1 MKKVLSVLFV
11 IFMLVL
17 LVSVSASAATR
28 HVYDRTGTMTSEQ
41 ISRIEKTC
49 REIKEEYSF
58 DVIYVITNT
67 IGSKTIERYST
78 DIYDEV
84 CECEDGVIFV
94 FNTEEF
100 GQEDEDNWA
109 FIGFGKGKRL
119 AGNSSTREALISK
132 MSYDL
137 KRGRD
142 YKSGENFYTASTY
155 LTGKCR
161 SFCEGG
167 FKGDPVDAGQVIVRI
182 LIAVVIAMLIALA
195 ITNKEKKK
203 LTTAVKQKGAMNY
216 MIRERSNI
224 TVARD
229 IFLYSHT
236 TKVRRE
242 SSSSGGG
249 HSYGGTS
256 GGGRSYSGG
265 GGRI

>member
-1 MKKVLSVLFV
+1 MKKILSVFFIV
-11 IFMLVL
+11 IL
-17 LVSVSASAATR
+17 LVALVSINASAAKR
-28 HVYDRTGTMTSEQ
+28 HVIDNTGTMTSEQ
-41 ISRIEKTC
+41 IAKIEKTC
-49 REIKEEYSF
+49 KAIKDEYSF
-58 DVIYVITNT
+58 DVIFVITNT
-67 IGSKTIERYST
+67 IGSKSLERYTT
-78 DIYDEV
+78 DIYDAE
-84 CECEDGVIFV
+84 CEYEDGVIFV

-100 GQEDEDNWA
+100 GYEDEDNWA
-109 FIGFGKGKRL
+109 VIGFGKGKRL
-119 AGNSSTREALISK
+119 AGNSDTREALISK

-155 LTGKCR
+155 FTGKCR

-167 FKGDPVDAGQVIVRI
+167 FKGDPVDAGEVIIRI
-182 LIAVVIAMLIALA
+182 VIALVIGLLIALA
-195 ITNKEKKK
+195 ITKKEKKK
-203 LTTAVKQKGAMNY
+203 LTTAVKQTGAMNY

-229 IFLYSHT
+229 IFLYSQT
-236 TKVRRE
+236 TRVRRE

>member
-1 MKKVLSVLFV
+1 
-11 IFMLVL
+11 MLAM
-17 LVSVSASAATR
+17 LVSVNASAATR
-28 HVYDRTGTMTSEQ
+28 HVIDKTGTMTSDQ
-41 ISRIEKTC
+41 IARIEATC
-49 REIKEEYSF
+49 KAIKDEYSF
-58 DVIYVITNT
+58 DVIFVITNT
-67 IGSKTIERYST
+67 TGGKTLERYTT
-78 DIYDEV
+78 DIYDDV
-84 CECEDGVIFV
+84 CEFDDGVIFV

-100 GQEDEDNWA
+100 GREDEDNWA
-109 FIGFGKGKRL
+109 IIGFGKGKRL
-119 AGNSSTREALISK
+119 AGKSETREALINK
-132 MSYDL
+132 MAYDL

-142 YKSGENFYTASTY
+142 YKSGENFYNASVYFTN
-155 LTGKCR
+155 KAK
-161 SFCEGG
+161 SFCAGG
-167 FKGDPVDAGQVIVRI
+167 FKGDPVDPGK
-182 LIAVVIAMLIALA
+182 VVIRIIIALVIGFVIA
-195 ITNKEKKK
+195 YAVTKKEKKK

-242 SSSSGGG
+242 SSSSGG

>member
-1 MKKVLSVLFV
+1 MKKILSVL
-11 IFMLVL
+11 IIAIMLVL
-17 LVSVSASAATR
+17 LVSVNASAAKR
-28 HVYDRTGTMTSEQ
+28 HVIDNTGTMTSDQ
-41 ISRIEKTC
+41 ISRIEATC
-49 REIKEEYSF
+49 KAIKAEYSF
-58 DVIYVITNT
+58 DVIFVITNT
-67 IGSKTIERYST
+67 IGSKTIERYTT

-94 FNTEEF
+94 FNTEEY
-100 GQEDEDNWA
+100 GHEDEDNWA
-109 FIGFGKGKRL
+109 IIGFGKGKKL
-119 AGNSSTREALISK
+119 AGNSDTRAALMDK

-155 LTGKCR
+155 FTGKCR

-167 FKGDPVDAGQVIVRI
+167 MKGDPVDAGQVIIRI
-182 LIAVVIAMLIALA
+182 LIAIVIAMVIAYT

-216 MIRERSNI
+216 MIRDRSNI